1 MKILKTKNTGKHPSW
16 FEKME
21 HIFWGS
27 QISWENGVTNFWIKV
42 QEDAGFGHSH
52 LGNGSQ

>member
-1 MKILKTKNTGKHPSW
+1 MKILKTKNTGKHPSC

-27 QISWENGVTNFWIKV
+27 QISRENGVTNFWIKV
-42 QEDAGFGHSH
+42 QEDIGFGHSH
-52 LGNGSQ
+52 LGSGCQ